1 MSKKNITEETR
12 LEENRGTGE
21 GAGYKPW
28 LNAREV
34 KSTGVRSILPDWIHG
49 RMIQLLSQA
58 ERNAYL
64 CLRWDDNNVDIREQ
78 FPLMDIDE
86 TNRIADEFG
95 YKRVNNG
102 RTRLTTDMMIT
113 KRDGSHLAVSVKKNT
128 DVLDEEEV
136 MNRQRIEERYWK
148 NRNIPWILAIEGRDV
163 NLTKA
168 GNINLIT
175 GSFKKETLCGA
186 GRTGLVKHL
195 LANKVITEDLTKKLD
210 LSVLVEKYR
219 DILNEQEAWLKAE
232 GIIL

>member
-12 LEENRGTGE
+12 LKENRGTGE
-21 GAGYKPW
+21 GPGYLPW
-28 LNAREV
+28 INAREIS
-34 KSTGVRSILPDWIHG
+34 STGVRSILPDWIHG

-58 ERNAYL
+58 ERSAYL
-64 CLRWDDNNVDIREQ
+64 CLRWDNDNMDIREQ
-78 FPLMDIDE
+78 FPLMDLDE

-113 KRDGSHLAVSVKKNT
+113 KKDGSHLAVSVKKDT
-128 DVLDEEEV
+128 GVLDDEEV
-136 MNRQRIEERYWK
+136 MNRQKIEERYWR
-148 NRNIPWILAIEGRDV
+148 NRNIPWVLAVEGRDV

-168 GNINLIT
+168 GNIYLIT
-175 GSFKKETLCGA
+175 GFFKEETLYSA
-186 GRTGLVKHL
+186 GRKGLVKHL
-195 LANKVITEDLTKKLD
+195 LANKVITEDLTRKLD

-219 DILNEQEAWLKAE
+219 DILNEQEARLNAK